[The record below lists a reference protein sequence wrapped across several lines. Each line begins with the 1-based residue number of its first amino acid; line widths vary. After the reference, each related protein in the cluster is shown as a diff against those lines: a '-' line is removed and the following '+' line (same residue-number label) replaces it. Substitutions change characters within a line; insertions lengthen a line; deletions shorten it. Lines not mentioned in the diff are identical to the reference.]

1 MKIHI
6 VNKNQNP
13 ISGYKKIIVDQ
24 QKIDF
29 QDVSD
34 NECQFIMANQL
45 LNDFDHTNIG
55 NCISSLLQKLR
66 IGGTLVIGGV
76 EMRMFSKSVINV
88 LITPENASN
97 NILNCLSMTDATEV
111 SNLIRTAGLNIVST
125 QINGIHYEITA
136 KR

>member
-45 LNDFDHTNIG
+45 LNDFDYTNIG

-66 IGGTLVIGGV
+66 I
-76 EMRMFSKSVINV
+76 
-88 LITPENASN
+88 LI
-97 NILNCLSMTDATEV
+97 
-111 SNLIRTAGLNIVST
+111 LIFVHL
-125 QINGIHYEITA
+125 
-136 KR
+136 

>member
-76 EMRMFSKSVINV
+76 EMRMFSKSVING